1 MTRSTLV
8 DLIGTHVPA
17 HWDEFYRIIQLML
30 YGNRRINLDVV
41 RFLLSADGGRTILAE
56 VHAKVKDGTA
66 ILVGI
71 GDTDDDE
78 HGKDAVSA
86 ASMPIDNL
94 RANFDRTLMDNG
106 VPEDLLDECFARFQ
120 SRTAFTEVRDSTPTG
135 RPWDIAD
142 MIKQMGYGHLFVKGP
157 SRNEP
162 LVRGWVT
169 EDDMRDIIGMA
180 KMLLVGWTLVPH
192 RLPTE
197 EDIEMVDSMI
207 TGWVL
212 RNINWDGKPRTAPTG
227 GHTLRGLLKTVN
239 RKRNGVAHQKLR
251 RLVGHM
257 KHLADHSTW
266 SQNVEFKEMLR
277 GDPMFDGDRPE
288 CPETFGNILIM
299 LRRREDPRND
309 EVLSELPH
317 DMQQMLQLR
326 RGTARRF
333 MYMMLNSWDHSQW
346 LYLVEGRRNANEAGC
361 VTLSTV
367 EGESENGQMAV
378 VLARG
383 PHTWTHVRADHRSTL
398 EVAVVRNTIL
408 DTTLVSS
415 NREALRELAIRHG
428 MPIKQF
434 INFLNRHILAS
445 LRIWELAEE
454 RIEIPWT
461 AVGYPE
467 DSLFK
472 DGYLPETLHPS
483 PKWFAPVDWSGFVHG
498 VMNGSLNHA
507 DVPES
512 LLSSS
517 SIVELVS
524 HVLQAFHA
532 NDVRAALRDLY
543 LSFKETTDA
552 RMHARSE

>member
-1 MTRSTLV
+1 MTSATLV
-8 DLIGTHVPA
+8 ELIGTHSPS

-41 RFLLSADGGRTILAE
+41 KFLLSTDGGRTIPAE
-56 VHAKVKDGTA
+56 VRTKVKDGTA
-66 ILVGI
+66 LLIGI
-71 GDTDDDE
+71 GETEDDE

-86 ASMPIDNL
+86 ASLPIENL
-94 RANFDRTLMDNG
+94 RANFDRTLKDNG
-106 VPEDLLDECFARFQ
+106 VPEDLLDECFRRFQ
-120 SRTAFTEVRDSTPTG
+120 ARTSFTEVRDSTPTG
-135 RPWDIAD
+135 RTWDIAD

-157 SRNEP
+157 SRDEP

-169 EDDMRDIIGMA
+169 EDDMRDIVSMS

-192 RLPTE
+192 RIPTE
-197 EDIEMVDSMI
+197 DDIAMVDSMI

-212 RNINWDGKPRTAPTG
+212 RNLHWDGKPPTRPPE
-227 GHTLRGLLKTVN
+227 GHTLRGLLKTVK
-239 RKRNGVAHQKLR
+239 RKRNAVAHQKLR

-257 KHLADHSTW
+257 KHLADHSDW
-266 SQNVEFKEMLR
+266 SPNVEFKEMLR
-277 GDPMFDGDRPE
+277 DDPQFDGDRPE
-288 CPETFGNILIM
+288 CPETLGNILIM
-299 LRRREDPRND
+299 LARREEPWKDD
-309 EVLSELPH
+309 VLSQYPH
-317 DMQQMLQLR
+317 DMQQMLCVK

-333 MYMMLNSWDHSQW
+333 MNMMLDSWDHTQW
-346 LYLVEGRRNANEAGC
+346 LYLVEGRRNANEPGC

-367 EGESENGQMAV
+367 EGESEDGEMAV

-383 PHTWTHVRADHRSTL
+383 PHTWTHVRADHRHSL

-415 NREALRELAIRHG
+415 NREALRQLAIRHG

-434 INFLNRHILAS
+434 INFMNRHLLAS

-454 RIEIPWT
+454 GIEIPWT
-461 AVGYPE
+461 AAGYPE
-467 DSLFK
+467 DVLFK
-472 DGYLPETLHPS
+472 EGYLPKTLHPN
-483 PKWFAPVDWSGFVHG
+483 PKWFAPEDWNGFVHS

-512 LLSSS
+512 LLGSA

-524 HVLQAFHA
+524 RVLKALHA
-532 NDVRAALRDLY
+532 NDMRAALRNLY
-543 LSFKETTDA
+543 QSFKETTDA